1 MILKKPLTLITGA
14 SSGIGAEFA
23 RLAARQGH
31 DLVLVARRLDRLH
44 SLAMELT
51 QHGTVCHCLEMDLE
65 QPDAAQ
71 KLHAL
76 LQERQLEI
84 EYLVNNAGFGTLG
97 DLVDAPLEIQL
108 GMLAL
113 NITTLTA
120 LTRLLLPTMKARG
133 HGGVLNV
140 GSTAGF
146 QPGPHMAVYY
156 ATKAYVLS
164 FSEALHEEMKP
175 HGVSVSCLCPGPT
188 QSEFADRAN
197 MGSTLLFRL
206 GPRTSAQAALTGW
219 QGFQKNQAVVIDGRL
234 NQVLAF
240 LVRLSPRA
248 LIRAITAKLQSTRR

>member
-1 MILKKPLTLITGA
+1 MLPKKPLTLVTGA
-14 SSGIGAEFA
+14 SSGIGRELA

-44 SLAMELT
+44 ALSLELAQT
-51 QHGTVCHCLEMDLE
+51 GTVCHCLELDLE
-65 QPDAAQ
+65 QVDAPL
-71 KLHAL
+71 KLQTF

-84 EYLVNNAGFGTLG
+84 EILVNNAGFGMLG
-97 DLVDAPLEIQL
+97 DFADAPTENPL

-113 NITTLTA
+113 NITALTH
-120 LTRLLLPTMKARG
+120 LTRLLLPAMKARG

-164 FSEALHEEMKP
+164 FSEGLHVELKP
-175 HGVSVSCLCPGPT
+175 FGVHVSCLCPGPT
-188 QSEFADRAN
+188 ESEFATRAN
-197 MGSTLLFRL
+197 MGHTLLFRL
-206 GPRTSAQAALTGW
+206 GKRTSLQAAQTGW
-219 QGFQKNQAVVIDGRL
+219 KGLQKNRAVVIDGAL

-248 LIRAITAKLQSTRR
+248 LIRTITASLQSTRR